1 MIVLFYLPIFIR
13 RVLKCLFWKAYTMH
27 TINLVV
33 ILHVSW
39 LQTILGTT
47 VLENMVI
54 RNGKKH
60 SCSKVSNNYL
70 ESLTQ
75 EDHNIHL
82 HSLFCL
88 VFLVVENSRKPLLI
102 VTHPGLFIFSFLT
115 KERKSKNNKKEKFH
129 TLFFNMKWSIEMK

>member
-1 MIVLFYLPIFIR
+1 MPI
-13 RVLKCLFWKAYTMH
+13 LKSIHHAHYKSCCES
-27 TINLVV
+27 

-70 ESLTQ
+70 GSLTQ